1 MRRIN
6 SMLIIPLF
14 TASLCAAQDPGA
26 APTAADKQWIQSRV
40 DFLGKMFELNPAQS
54 KQLVDTHMSLIPAQ
68 QDYLNGPGIKPTL
81 RSLQVGLDQALTT
94 AGEDVRA
101 TVLERLNTQLY
112 GIYGKAPMSYANVL
126 SKLEPTL
133 PKEQVD
139 KGYGNMKA
147 HFANQ
152 LRSGKVELKRE
163 NIDALAGQAVELPS
177 QAVKKLS
184 VNIPPAAPPV
194 NVVPSTPTTPVAA
207 KPQTPTP
214 LPPTPPVAVKPPPP
228 PAPPPREYG
237 PAPAKDTWAAQVDS
251 VSGKYKFRPD
261 QLAQAKKILDQA
273 TKLAEGAKDAK
284 PLSEIYGVMNDRVLA
299 LASMEQRIAADG
311 EKAVIPP
318 PVTPPQPVTGPIK
331 VVPQPQP
338 TTPTTPGGT
347 AAAKPTDPAAAKPA
361 TPTPAAPAPV
371 KPAEPAKP

>member
-14 TASLCAAQDPGA
+14 TASLCAAQNPDA

-40 DFLGKMFELNPAQS
+40 DFLTRMFELNPAQS

-68 QDYLNGPGIKPTL
+68 QEYFNGAGIRPTL

-94 AGEDVRA
+94 AGDDVRA

-112 GIYGKAPMSYANVL
+112 DIYSKAPMSYANVL
-126 SKLEPTL
+126 AKLEPTL
-133 PKEQVD
+133 SKEQVD
-139 KGYGNMKA
+139 KGYSNMKA

-152 LRSGKVELKRE
+152 LRSGKIELKRE
-163 NIDALAGQAVELPS
+163 TIDHLAGQAVEMPS
-177 QAVKKLS
+177 QATKKIA
-184 VNIPPAAPPV
+184 VNIPPASPPV
-194 NVVPSTPTTPVAA
+194 NVVPSQAPPTITS
-207 KPQTPTP
+207 KPPTA

-237 PAPAKDTWAAQVDS
+237 PAPAKDTWAAHVDS
-251 VSGKYKFRPD
+251 VSDKYKFRPD
-261 QLAQAKKILDQA
+261 QLAQAKKILEQA
-273 TKLAEGAKDAK
+273 TKMAEGTKDAK
-284 PLSEIYGVMNDRVLA
+284 PLSEIYGVMNDRVTA
-299 LASMEQRIAADG
+299 LASLEQRIAADG
-311 EKAVIPP
+311 EKSVLPP
-318 PVTPPQPVTGPIK
+318 PVTPVTPVTAAQPGPAPIK

-338 TTPTTPGGT
+338 T
-347 AAAKPTDPAAAKPA
+347 DAAKPA
-361 TPTPAAPAPV
+361 TPTPGAANPA